1 MNVCV
6 TGGAGFIGSNL
17 VDLLVAQ
24 GHQVV
29 VVDDLRTGRRGNLP
43 PGVPFYE
50 CSVGA
55 PRVREV
61 LEEHRIE
68 VVCHHAA
75 QIDVRK
81 SIEDPVYDAGVN
93 IVDGLRLLDACR
105 SAKVRKLVYASTGGA
120 IYGDPGVEAL
130 PANESTPVRPLSGY
144 GISKHTLE
152 HYLELYRSLYGLGYT
167 VLRYA
172 NIYGPRQDPLGEAG
186 VIAIFTD
193 CLLSGKTPRIFG
205 DGKQTRDY
213 VYVGDVCRA
222 NLLALTA
229 GDGEMVNIGTAVET
243 SVIDLLDELNRATG
257 QSVEAK
263 FEPARAGEVYRIA
276 LDPARA
282 EQVLGWRPEVNLA
295 EGLRKTIEFQRRLAQ
310 A

>member
-1 MNVCV
+1 MNICV

-17 VDLLVAQ
+17 VDLLVEH

-29 VVDDLRTGRRGNLP
+29 VIDDLRTGRRGNLRP
-43 PGVPFYE
+43 EVPFYE

-55 PRVREV
+55 PRVRDV
-61 LEEHRIE
+61 LVEHAIE

-93 IVDGLRLLDACR
+93 IVEGLRLLDACR
-105 SAKVRKLVYASTGGA
+105 SAGVKKVVYASTGGA
-120 IYGDPGVEAL
+120 IYGDPGIEAL
-130 PANESTPVRPLSGY
+130 PADESTPVRPLSGY
-144 GISKHTLE
+144 GISKYTLE
-152 HYLELYRSLYGLGYT
+152 HYLELYRSLYGLAYT

-193 CLLSGKTPRIFG
+193 CVLSGKTPRIFG
-205 DGKQTRDY
+205 DGQQTRDY

-222 NLLALTA
+222 NLMALTA
-229 GDGEMVNIGTAVET
+229 GDGEILNIGTAVET
-243 SVIDLLDELNRATG
+243 TVIGLLDELNRATD
-257 QSVEAK
+257 QSVEAR
-263 FEPARAGEVYRIA
+263 FEPARPGEVYRIA
-276 LDPARA
+276 LSPARA
-282 EQVLGWRPEVNLA
+282 TQVLGWRPEVDLA
-295 EGLRKTIEFQRRLAQ
+295 EGLRKTIAFQRQLGPV
-310 A
+310 